1 MRVIVQRVEK
11 ASVSVEG
18 RITGEIGRGLLALV
32 GFRDGDGPDEL
43 AWMAG
48 KLPALRIFADPEGR
62 MNRDV
67 RDAGGELL
75 IVSQFTLYGDVSKGR
90 RPSFIEAAAP
100 ERARALYDEFV
111 DLCRAGVVPVATGE
125 FGAVMKVSL
134 VNDGP
139 VTLMLER

>member
-1 MRVIVQRVEK
+1 MQRVEK